1 MGRDNWVW
9 TYLKKSEENK
19 IIPDTVTTD
28 STGITNKEIVDR
40 EMEKLTK
47 NVSMNSRKHNENDTK
62 DNKS

>member
-1 MGRDNWVW
+1 M
-9 TYLKKSEENK
+9 
-19 IIPDTVTTD
+19 TTD

-47 NVSMNSRKHNENDTK
+47 NVSMNLRKHNENDTK